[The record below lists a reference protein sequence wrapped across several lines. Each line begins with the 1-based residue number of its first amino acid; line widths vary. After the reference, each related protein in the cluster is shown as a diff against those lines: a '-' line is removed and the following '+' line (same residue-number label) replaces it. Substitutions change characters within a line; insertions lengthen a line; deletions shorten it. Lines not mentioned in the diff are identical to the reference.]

1 MIKCI
6 KCFGQV
12 ATNMTN
18 DINIRRL
25 LCNNQ
30 PNAALFTFCV
40 CSFFVF
46 HNVTNRKIDRPLRAN

>member
-1 MIKCI
+1 
-6 KCFGQV
+6 
-12 ATNMTN
+12 MTN

>member
-40 CSFFVF
+40 SLGVQFFLSF
-46 HNVTNRKIDRPLRAN
+46 TM